1 MTAEPMKYL
10 DKRLVAVLFWLGSWQ
25 ALAQSPAASIQEA
38 FGTYQRQ
45 TLQEKLFLHLDQTTH
60 LTGETLWFK
69 VYYVDA
75 NTSKPLTVSKVS
87 YVEVLDK
94 ELKPVLQTK
103 VSLSANGGSGHL
115 FLPASL
121 ASGQYVVRAYTNWMK
136 NFDAAT
142 FFEQPLTIINPFRPL
157 GLPLKSDTP
166 AYQVQLFPEGGNLVR
181 GLASRVAFRVADM
194 ADWGVPAQGW
204 LLTARNDT
212 VARFATQPFGIGSF
226 DVTPSGTETYRV
238 VFRDTQG
245 RTITQT
251 LPTVLEQ
258 GYVMHLD
265 DRNDQL
271 TVSVRSNVPGSPM
284 VYLLAHTRQDVK
296 LAEAKSVQQ
305 ETMFTIDRN
314 SLGEGVSHI
323 TLFDANRNP
332 LCERLYFKRPTQT
345 LPIDIKSDQPQYAL
359 RSKVTLT
366 ASTAGLP
373 ADLSMAVY
381 RLDSLADNTSTNI
394 RNYCWLTSELQGTV
408 ENPNYYFQPETPET
422 QAATDNLMLT
432 HGWRRFRWTSVL
444 ADKATR
450 PAFTFVPEYNGLL
463 VQGTVTN
470 PVSGAPVPN
479 ILTYLSVP
487 GKLVRLYTSQSDSSG
502 RVLFEMPDFYGS
514 RSLIAQPEP
523 KDSLLRLTI
532 ANSFSDKTPGT
543 RLSEFSADESL
554 TASLLNRSIG
564 MQTQTMYLGE
574 RTIRY
579 RNPGIDSSAFYGMPS
594 ESYLL
599 DAYTRFPTT
608 EDVLR
613 EYVLGVMVRKKQGH
627 FQWIVPNTP
636 YHEYF
641 ENNPMVLLDG
651 VPVFNID
658 KMMAFSPLKVR
669 KLDVIK
675 NRYMTG
681 PTTFDGLVSFMTY
694 KGDLAGFPLDPY
706 LVKLNYDGLQVQR
719 EFYAPRY
726 DTPKQRDS
734 RLPDGRTLLYWNPS
748 LKPNA
753 QGQIDFYTS
762 DQDGTYL
769 VEVNG
774 LASDGRVGTQ
784 QLRFEVKRIIK

>member
-1 MTAEPMKYL
+1 MTTEPMNYL
-10 DKRLVAVLFWLGSWQ
+10 DRRLAAVLFWLISWQ
-25 ALAQSPAASIQEA
+25 AFAQSPAASIREA

-45 TLQEKLFLHLDQTTH
+45 ILQEKLFLHLDQTTH

-75 NTSKPLTVSKVS
+75 NTNKPLTVSKVS

-94 ELKPVLQTK
+94 EHKSVVQTK
-103 VSLSANGGSGHL
+103 VALLPGGGNGYM

-121 ASGQYVVRAYTNWMK
+121 ASGQYLVRAYTNWMK

-157 GLPLKSDTP
+157 GLPLKQITP
-166 AYQVQLFPEGGNLVR
+166 PYQAQLFPEGGNLVR
-181 GLASRVAFRVADM
+181 GVASRVAFRIADM
-194 ADWGVPAQGW
+194 TDRSLSAQGW
-204 LLTARNDT
+204 LLTAKNDT
-212 VARFATQPFGIGSF
+212 LARFATQQFGMGSF
-226 DVTPSGTETYRV
+226 EVTPSSTETYRV
-238 VFRDTQG
+238 VFRDRQG
-245 RTITQT
+245 RTITQA

-258 GYVMHLD
+258 GYVMRLSD
-265 DRNDQL
+265 QTDQL
-271 TVSVRSNVPGSPM
+271 TVSVRSNMPGSPM
-284 VYLLAHTRQDVK
+284 VYLLAHTRHGVK
-296 LAEAKSVQQ
+296 LAEARSVQQ
-305 ETMFTIDRN
+305 ETTFTIDRN
-314 SLGEGVSHI
+314 SLGEGVSHL
-323 TLFDANRNP
+323 TLFDVNRNP
-332 LCERLYFKRPTQT
+332 LCERLYFKRPAQT
-345 LPIDIKSDQPQYAL
+345 LPIDIKADQPQYAL

-366 ASTAGLP
+366 ASAGQTAE
-373 ADLSMAVY
+373 LSMAVY
-381 RLDSLADNTSTNI
+381 RLDSLADNTSNNI
-394 RNYCWLTSELQGTV
+394 RNYCWLTSELQGNV
-408 ENPNYYFQPETPET
+408 ADPDYYFQPETPET
-422 QAATDNLMLT
+422 RAATDNLMLT
-432 HGWRRFRWTSVL
+432 HGWRRFRWASVL
-444 ADKATR
+444 ADKAAR
-450 PAFTFVPEYNGLL
+450 PAFTFVPEFNGLL
-463 VQGTVTN
+463 MQGTVTN
-470 PVSGAPVPN
+470 PSSGAPVRN
-479 ILTYLSVP
+479 VMTYLSVP
-487 GKLVRLYTSQSDSSG
+487 STLVRLYTSQSDSSG

-514 RSLIAQPEP
+514 RPLIAQTEP

-532 ANSFSDKTPGT
+532 ANPFSDKTPGT
-543 RLSEFSADESL
+543 QLSEFSVDESL
-554 TASLLNRSIG
+554 TASLLSRSVG
-564 MQTQTMYLGE
+564 MQTQTTYLGE
-574 RTIRY
+574 RAIQY
-579 RNPGIDSSAFYGMPS
+579 RNPAIDSSAFYGVPS

-613 EYVLGVMVRKKQGH
+613 EYVLGVMVRKRQGH

-636 YHEYF
+636 YREYF
-641 ENNPMVLLDG
+641 ENNSMVLLDG
-651 VPVFNID
+651 VPIFNID

-706 LVKLNYDGLQVQR
+706 LVKLDYDGLQVQR

-753 QGQIDFYTS
+753 RGQVDFYTS

-769 VEVNG
+769 VNVNG
-774 LASDGRVGTQ
+774 LAPDGRVGTQ